1 VIPMKRVCACDE
13 KAIYYLSSANPPYKK
28 AMIQESFKTDI
39 LSALDIV
46 AFERT
51 SEGLFRLFGAV
62 PFWFVSLYPLLSR
75 QSENL
80 QVGEQF
86 NFIKYFLDDAE
97 KFWQNGDS
105 GRLKSGAWAE
115 ADSTGNDCH
124 LEASAICLGDKK
136 LLLIEPLRLNYAEI
150 QSLSQKARDK
160 SLAYER
166 LVQVEHALRES
177 EKRYRDLVE
186 NSLGLIC
193 THDLEGGLLMVNP
206 AVARSLGYQPDE
218 MTGRNL
224 GDFLAPLAKK
234 HFGKYLE
241 DIRNHK
247 VTSGLIVLLRR
258 DGQERTWQYHNMRQD
273 EGETPF
279 VLGHAQD
286 ITEQKQAEETLRE
299 SEEKYRDLFENANDL
314 IQSLAPDG
322 TFLFVNHAWRK
333 AMGYSKAE
341 IAELS
346 MFDIIHP
353 DSRAHCHALFHK
365 VMRGEEVTN
374 AEAEFITKDGHS
386 IIVEGNINC
395 RFKNGKPVATRAI
408 FRDVTERKQLERD
421 LITAREAAISASQT
435 KSAFLANMSHE
446 IRTPMNGI
454 LGMTGL
460 LLKTEMNAEQRKMAE
475 TVQFSANALL
485 TLINDILDFSKIES
499 GKLILET
506 VEFELHPVIESVV
519 DLLAEE
525 AQKKRIE
532 LASFIHQDVPEKLR
546 GDPARIRQILTNLV
560 GNAIKFTEIG
570 EVVVRVTWENSTNQH
585 IHLRFAVTD
594 TGIGIAKQTQAHL
607 FQAFSQADTSTTRRY
622 GGTGLG
628 LAISRQLVELM
639 KGEIGVE
646 SIEGKGSTFWFRV
659 PFDIQTT
666 QPLQLV
672 PQQSSLQS
680 ARLLIVDD
688 NETNRTIL
696 GHYITSWGMRYSSAE
711 SGAQALTM
719 LREAIADHDPYNLAV
734 VDMQMP
740 EMDGLMLA
748 EKIKADALTGT
759 TRLIIMTSLGRRED
773 EATSKKAS
781 IEAFINKPIK
791 QSELF
796 DCLAVVVSGVQD
808 KGLEQREQFLIQ
820 QSAKAVLSNRKAQK
834 QARILIA
841 EDNIVNRQVAL
852 LQLQSLGY
860 TVDTVANGLQVLE
873 ALSVTDYDA
882 VLMDCQM
889 PEMDGYEATA
899 EIRRR
904 EGEDRHTPVI
914 ALTANALQGDQ
925 EKCLAAGMDDYLSK
939 PVKAEALETILEK
952 WIKDK
957 TSAQR
962 ESATVEAEAKDLT
975 NVLDINVLAK
985 LRKALGTKKKDFIAN
1000 LIDLFIADAQLRL
1013 EALGEAIS
1021 GNDTTALRQI
1031 AHALKGSC
1039 ANLGAKRMSGLC
1051 EILEEKGLANSL
1063 DGAGA
1068 FVEHLEEEF
1077 VRVKQALELERFK

>member
-1 VIPMKRVCACDE
+1 
-13 KAIYYLSSANPPYKK
+13 
-28 AMIQESFKTDI
+28 MIQDSFKIDI

-51 SEGLFRLFGAV
+51 GEGLFTLFGSV
-62 PFWFVSLYPLLSR
+62 PFWFVSLYPQLSR

-80 QVGEQF
+80 KVGEQF
-86 NFIKYFLDDAE
+86 DFIKYFLYDAE

-105 GRLKSGAWAE
+105 GRLKSGPWAE
-115 ADSTGNDCH
+115 TDTTGNDCN
-124 LEASAICLGDKK
+124 LEASAINLGDKK
-136 LLLIEPLRLNYAEI
+136 LLLIEPLRLNYVEI
-150 QSLSQKARDK
+150 QELSQKAREK

-166 LVQVEHALRES
+166 LVEVEQALRES

-193 THDLEGGLLMVNP
+193 THDLDGGLLMVNP
-206 AVARSLGYQPDE
+206 AVARSLGYQLE
-218 MTGRNL
+218 EFTGKNL
-224 GDFLAPLAKK
+224 RDFLAPLAKK
-234 HFGKYLE
+234 HFHKYLD

-247 VTSGLIVLLRR
+247 VTSGLIVLLTR

-273 EGETPF
+273 EVEPPY

-286 ITEQKQAEETLRE
+286 ITEQRQAEETLRE

-322 TFLFVNHAWRK
+322 TFLFVNQAWRK

-353 DSRAHCHALFHK
+353 DSRAHCHELFHR
-365 VMRGEEVTN
+365 VLAGEEFIN
-374 AEAEFITKDGHS
+374 IEAEFITKDGHS

-395 RFKNGKPVATRAI
+395 RFKNGKPIATRAI
-408 FRDVTERKQLERD
+408 FRNVTERKQLMREI
-421 LITAREAAISASQT
+421 ITAREAAISASQA

-454 LGMTGL
+454 LGMTDL
-460 LLKTEMNAEQRKMAE
+460 LLKTELNVEQRKMAE
-475 TVQFSANALL
+475 TIQFSTNALL

-499 GKLILET
+499 GKLILES
-506 VEFELHPVIESVV
+506 VDFELHPVIESVV
-519 DLLAEE
+519 ELLAEE

-546 GDPARIRQILTNLV
+546 GDPARLRQILTNLV
-560 GNAIKFTEIG
+560 GNAIKFTETG
-570 EVVVRVTWENSTNQH
+570 EVIVNVTLESSTNHQ
-585 IHLRFAVTD
+585 INLRFAVTD
-594 TGIGIAKQTQAHL
+594 TGIGIPIEKQTHL

-639 KGEIGVE
+639 KGEIAVE
-646 SIEGKGSTFWFRV
+646 STEGKGSSFWFKV
-659 PFDIQTT
+659 PFEAQTA
-666 QPLQLV
+666 QPLQPL
-672 PQQSSLQS
+672 QQTSLQS

-688 NETNRTIL
+688 NATNRTIL

-719 LREAIADHDPYNLAV
+719 LREAIAENDPYDLAV

-748 EKIKADALTGT
+748 EKIKTDTLTGG
-759 TRLIIMTSLGRRED
+759 TRLIIMTSLGRREN
-773 EATSKKAS
+773 EAVKKKAK

-796 DCLAVVVSGVQD
+796 DCLAVVVSGAQD
-808 KGLEQREQFLIQ
+808 SDAEQQEQFLSKQ
-820 QSAKAVLSNRKAQK
+820 NAKAALANRRAPKH
-834 QARILIA
+834 ARILVA

-860 TVDTVANGLQVLE
+860 TVDTVANGLE
-873 ALSVTDYDA
+873 ALVAISATAYAA

-889 PEMDGYEATA
+889 PEMDGYEATT

-904 EGEDRHTPVI
+904 EGKDKHTIII

-939 PVKAEALETILEK
+939 PVKADALEAILEK
-952 WIKDK
+952 WVQDK
-957 TSAQR
+957 ASIQKQFA
-962 ESATVEAEAKDLT
+962 AAEITTADLT
-975 NVLDINVLAK
+975 NVLDTTVMAK
-985 LRKALGTKKKDFIAN
+985 LRKALGDKKKDFITN
-1000 LIDLFIADAQLRL
+1000 LIDLFIADTQPRL
-1013 EALGEAIS
+1013 DALSEAAANS
-1021 GNDTTALRQI
+1021 DAATLRQV

-1039 ANLGAKRMSGLC
+1039 ANVGAKRMSGLC

-1063 DGAGA
+1063 EGVNA
-1068 FVEHLEEEF
+1068 FVEHVKEEF
-1077 VRVKQALELERFK
+1077 DLVKQALELERFK